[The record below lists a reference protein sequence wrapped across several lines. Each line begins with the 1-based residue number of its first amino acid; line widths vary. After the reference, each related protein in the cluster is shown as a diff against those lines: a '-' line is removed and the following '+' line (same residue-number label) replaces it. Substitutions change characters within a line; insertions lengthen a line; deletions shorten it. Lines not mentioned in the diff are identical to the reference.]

1 MLSIHFQ
8 PGNARLESDSPDLR
22 WAVIFEDEGAAGY
35 FYARDKRLGE
45 DETAIVDGMLIYN
58 VHQVQPKE
66 MLASVQWSRNG
77 QQAVLYI
84 DGSAQALFDFAACR
98 GYCRSGFPNFLEDGS
113 SSWNKT
119 SHEWSDAALNA
130 FETELVS

>member
-8 PGNARLESDSPDLR
+8 PGAASLLSDSPDLR
-22 WAVIFEDEGAAGY
+22 WAVVFEDQGTAGY

-45 DETAIVDGMLIYN
+45 DDDAIVDGMLIYN
-58 VHQVQPKE
+58 VTQAPQRE

-84 DGSAQALFDFAACR
+84 DGSAQALFDFAAGR
-98 GYCRSGFPNFLEDGS
+98 GYCRSGFPNFLENGS
-113 SSWNKT
+113 SGWNQT
-119 SHEWSDAALNA
+119 SHEWSDAVFDA